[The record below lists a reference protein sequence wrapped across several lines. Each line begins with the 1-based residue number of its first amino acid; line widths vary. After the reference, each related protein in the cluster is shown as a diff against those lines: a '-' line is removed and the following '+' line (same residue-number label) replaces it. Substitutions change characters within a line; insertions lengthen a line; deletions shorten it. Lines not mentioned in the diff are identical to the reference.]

1 MKRMHFKK
9 KRKNKAINIIILL
22 IILLSISVIYLLKIF
37 NKKVIPQLLS
47 YSEIETKKIVSSII
61 NATVIENISK
71 NTYEEDLFKTT
82 KTSDNNIKSIDFD
95 SSKVT
100 KLLSDTS
107 KLIDQNIRYIE
118 RGEADKL
125 GLENISI
132 NKKGIIYE
140 IPSGMIFNNI
150 ILNNVMPK
158 IPVKINLIGNTF
170 CKLNTAV
177 EDYGINNALIKV
189 NINIEVEVKILLP
202 FVSKNTTINADVP
215 IIIKLV
221 EGNVPNYY
229 LDRIYN

>member
-9 KRKNKAINIIILL
+9 KKKKKIINIIILL
-22 IILLSISVIYLLKIF
+22 IILLSISIIYLLNIF

-61 NATVIENISK
+61 NSTVIENISK

-82 KTSDNNIKSIDFD
+82 KASDNSIKSIDFD

-107 KLIDQNIRYIE
+107 KLIEQNIRYLE
-118 RGEADKL
+118 KGEVDKL
-125 GLENISI
+125 NLENISI

-140 IPSGMIFNNI
+140 IPSGIIFNNV
-150 ILNNVMPK
+150 ILNNIMPK
-158 IPVKINLIGNTF
+158 IPVKIDLIGNIF
-170 CKLNTAV
+170 CKLNTSV

-202 FVSKNTTINADVP
+202 FVSKNTIITTDVP
-215 IIIKLV
+215 IVIKLV
-221 EGNVPNYY
+221 EGTVPNYY
-229 LDRIYN
+229 LDRNYN

>member
-82 KTSDNNIKSIDFD
+82 KTSDNSIKSVDFD

>member
-1 MKRMHFKK
+1 MKRMNFKK
-9 KRKNKAINIIILL
+9 KKKKKIINIIILL
-22 IILLSISVIYLLKIF
+22 IILLGISVIYLLKIF

-118 RGEADKL
+118 KGEVDKL
-125 GLENISI
+125 NLQNISI

-140 IPSGMIFNNI
+140 IPSGIIFNNI

-170 CKLNTAV
+170 CKLNTDV
-177 EDYGINNALIKV
+177 KDYGINNALIKV

-202 FVSKNTTINADVP
+202 FVSKNTKISTDVP
-215 IIIKLV
+215 IIIKLI
-221 EGNVPNYY
+221 EGAVPNYY

>member
-9 KRKNKAINIIILL
+9 KKKKKIVNFIILL
-22 IILLSISVIYLLKIF
+22 IILISISTIYMLKVL

-61 NATVIENISK
+61 NSTVIENISK
-71 NTYEEDLFKTT
+71 NIYDDLFKTT
-82 KTSDNNIKSIDFD
+82 KTSDNSIKSIDFD
-95 SSKVT
+95 SNKVT

-107 KLIDQNIRYIE
+107 KLIEQNLKYLE
-118 RGEADKL
+118 KGETNKL

-140 IPSGMIFNNI
+140 IPSGVIFDNV
-150 ILNNVMPK
+150 ILNNIMPK
-158 IPVKINLIGNTF
+158 IPVKIDTIGNVF
-170 CKLNTAV
+170 CKLNTNV

-202 FVSKNTTINADVP
+202 FISKNTKIIADVP
-215 IIIKLV
+215 IIMKLI
-221 EGNVPNYY
+221 EGAVPNYY
-229 LDRIYN
+229 LDRNLT